1 MKRTRS
7 VATYFGSVDTRPP
20 PYFVLRS
27 CASGESAIFETHTEL
42 GAGLPTVSVGTVRW
56 HAAHCDIDIRQE
68 VSLQQRGQFTPDDST
83 PYDGSHLKA
92 LKSNLQKCI
101 RRSLVQPAVN
111 TAWTIMCISPVELV
125 QRLAIIWIEDACVT
139 TDFPV
144 LVWWLAAMSKGTLL
158 SQDTAH
164 TLLHLVAQVAGMTA
178 HDVHGKRENRL
189 PLSWIRSKLESIP
202 HRSLL
207 YALQFRRGFQSL
219 ACDKPMIDQCT
230 EDWLERMV
238 GEHDALD
245 ALLPEEQ
252 SYDAPKILARVDWCT
267 AAIDQHC
274 SGLCADIARKIGL
287 DEQTVGAVVWKCSSR
302 LTNKQPHIFSRDLPA
317 EPSVQEQVLW
327 RRIEGLVIEYAE
339 TWLDRRTGT

>member
-1 MKRTRS
+1 M
-7 VATYFGSVDTRPP
+7 
-20 PYFVLRS
+20 
-27 CASGESAIFETHTEL
+27 FETHTEL

-56 HAAHCDIDIRQE
+56 HAAHCDIEIRQE
-68 VSLQQRGQFTPDDST
+68 VSLQQRGQFTPDDSS
-83 PYDGSHLKA
+83 PYDDSHLKA
-92 LKSNLQKCI
+92 LKSNLQKCV
-101 RRSLVQPAVN
+101 RRSLVQPAVD

-144 LVWWLAAMSKGTLL
+144 LVWWLAALSKGVLL
-158 SQDTAH
+158 SHETAPSV
-164 TLLHLVAQVAGMTA
+164 LHLVAQVAGMTA

-238 GEHDALD
+238 GEHDALG
-245 ALLPEEQ
+245 ALIPEEQ
-252 SYDAPKILARVDWCT
+252 SYDAPKILARVDWCI

-274 SGLCADIARKIGL
+274 SGLCADITRKTGL
-287 DEQTVGAVVWKCSSR
+287 DERIVRLIVWKCSSSI
-302 LTNKQPHIFSRDLPA
+302 TNKQSHMFSRDAPGELNMR
-317 EPSVQEQVLW
+317 EREIW
-327 RRIEGLVIEYAE
+327 RRIEGLAREYAE
-339 TWLDRRTGT
+339 TWLDKRIGA